1 METYKQFWLRAI
13 EGLYKPYTDIEK
25 WNDKSAYYDF
35 KANYEILKEA
45 YESIEEEP
53 HIWVKNALDEYYTKW
68 TNSMSNLFLRG
79 AK

>member
-1 METYKQFWLRAI
+1 METYKQFWLRTI
-13 EGLYKPYTDIEK
+13 DGLYKPYLNIEE
-25 WNDKSAYYDF
+25 WNDKEAYYDF

-53 HIWVKNALDEYYTKW
+53 HIWVRSALDEFYTKW
-68 TNSMSNLFLRG
+68 TSSMSTLFLRG

>member
-1 METYKQFWLRAI
+1 METYKQFWLRTI
-13 EGLYKPYTDIEK
+13 EGLYKPYLNIEE
-25 WNDKSAYYDF
+25 WNDKEAYYDF

-53 HIWVKNALDEYYTKW
+53 HIWVKSALNEFYAKW
-68 TNSMSNLFLRG
+68 TGSLAELFLKG